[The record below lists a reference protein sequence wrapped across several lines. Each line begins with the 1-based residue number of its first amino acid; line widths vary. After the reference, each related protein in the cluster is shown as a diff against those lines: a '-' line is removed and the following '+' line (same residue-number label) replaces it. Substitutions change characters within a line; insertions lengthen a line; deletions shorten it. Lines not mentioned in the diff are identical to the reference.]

1 MRVIGKAVSPQIIGQ
16 LLLSVQLS
24 ILRDKKSN
32 KRYGILSNITQQA
45 KEIYQSV
52 GLKISNI
59 PFMIQ

>member
-1 MRVIGKAVSPQIIGQ
+1 SPQNIRQ

-24 ILRDKKSN
+24 ILRDKKTN
-32 KRYGILSNITQQA
+32 KRYGIPSNITQLA

-59 PFMIQ
+59 SFMIQ